1 MVHTRASMMNF
12 PPVADAELEI
22 YPYMD
27 MGGGSGHSTEFNPPE
42 ATGNGYYEGSI
53 NYSMSGTWTT
63 SVTLT
68 IDGDTLPE
76 AMFEYSVL
84 AQ

>member
-1 MVHTRASMMNF
+1 MVHTRETMMSF
-12 PPVADAELEI
+12 PPVENAVLEI

-27 MGGGSGHSTEFNPPE
+27 MGGGSGHSTEFTAPE
-42 ATGNGYYEGSI
+42 AEGSGYYEGSI

-68 IDGDTLPE
+68 AGDATLPE
-76 AMFEYSVL
+76 VVFEYSVQ
-84 AQ
+84 AE